1 MVRRQLFIVTSSMR
15 PLDYYFS
22 STNPDEKILHI
33 VHRHW
38 FNLFLKY
45 IPILLLLAMMITG
58 AALYPQILSAPG
70 QEAQRMLFLFVNS
83 LMLLLMWVYG
93 FLTWFDYHLD
103 IWILTNYRI
112 VNVSQKGLFTRQ
124 VSELKYES
132 IQDVTTDVK
141 GFFPTLLNFGTLSVQ
156 TAAEQ
161 SRFLIESVGNPY
173 AIKAEIMTNQKR
185 ARLRAATKPAAEA
198 PFA

>member
-1 MVRRQLFIVTSSMR
+1 MR
-15 PLDYYFS
+15 SLDYYFS

-45 IPILLLLAMMITG
+45 IPILLVLASMITG
-58 AALYPQILSAPG
+58 AILYPHILSDPG
-70 QEAQRMLFLFVNS
+70 QEAERMAFLFINS
-83 LMLLLMWVYG
+83 LALLLMWIYG

-103 IWILTNYRI
+103 IWIMTNYRV
-112 VNVSQKGLFTRQ
+112 VNVSQKGLFARQ
-124 VSELKYES
+124 VSELKYEA
-132 IQDVTTDVK
+132 IQDVTTDVS

-156 TAAEQ
+156 TTAEN
-161 SRFLIESVGNPY
+161 SRYLIESVGNPY
-173 AIKAEIMTNQKR
+173 AIKAEIMANQKR
-185 ARLRAATKPAAEA
+185 ARLKAEGKSPHTG